1 MLYADPTLVIPMNQI
16 NFLQSSLR
24 HLGLLVP
31 WLMNTL
37 LPGSCTLCG
46 GTSQDALCPAC
57 RIRYIDWQTLRCTA
71 CAIRLPE
78 LTNYPLCGSCL
89 AYPPAFDATF
99 AATDYAPPIDQAVQN
114 LKFHARLPLGHA
126 FGRVLSN
133 MPKPL
138 LLPDLII
145 PVPLSLERL
154 AERGFNQSLEIARTL
169 AYNWNIPIANSVCL
183 RVKHTQ
189 TQASLPLHQRRVN
202 MRNAY
207 IVQNSQLIINKRVGV
222 VDDVMTTGHT
232 LNELAQCLKRH
243 GATHVTNFVVA
254 RTPLR

>member
-1 MLYADPTLVIPMNQI
+1 MNQLKI
-16 NFLQSSLR
+16 VRSAVHRFI
-24 HLGLLVP
+24 
-31 WLMNTL
+31 LMMPVLMDTL
-37 LPGSCTLCG
+37 LPGCCTVCG
-46 GTSQDALCPAC
+46 GTSRDAFCQAC
-57 RIRYIDWQTLRCTA
+57 RIRHINWLTLRCTV

-78 LTNYPLCGSCL
+78 HTQYSQCGSCL
-89 AYPPAFDATF
+89 AHPPAFDATF

-114 LKFHARLPLGHA
+114 LKFHARLPLAKA
-126 FGRVLSN
+126 FGRILSD
-133 MPKPL
+133 MPLPL
-138 LLPDLII
+138 LMPDLIL

-169 AYNWNIPIANSVCL
+169 ARDWNLPIDSTVCL

-207 IVQNSQLIINKRVGV
+207 AVQNSQLISNKRIGV

-232 LNELAQCLKRH
+232 LDELAHCLKRH
-243 GATHVTNFVVA
+243 GATHITNFIVA
-254 RTPLR
+254 RTPIR

>member
-1 MLYADPTLVIPMNQI
+1 MNQL
-16 NFLQSSLR
+16 NLLQSTVR
-24 HLGLLVP
+24 RLGLMLP
-31 WLMNTL
+31 WLMDTL

-46 GTSQDALCPAC
+46 GTSRDALCQAC
-57 RIRYIDWQTLRCTA
+57 CTRHIDWQTVRCSS

-78 LTNYPLCGSCL
+78 SAYSALCGSCL
-89 AYPPAFDATF
+89 AHPPAFDATF

-114 LKFHARLPLGHA
+114 LKFHARLPLAKA
-126 FGRVLSN
+126 FGRILST
-133 MPKPL
+133 MPPPL
-138 LLPDLII
+138 LMPDLII
-145 PVPLSLERL
+145 AVPLSFERL
-154 AERGFNQSLEIARTL
+154 AERGFNQSLEIACTL
-169 AYNWNIPIANSVCL
+169 ARDWNLPIDHTVCL

-189 TQASLPLHQRRVN
+189 TQASLPLRQRRVN

-207 IVQNSQLIINKRVGV
+207 AVQNSQLIFNKRVGV